1 MECDNWHLSKLLLG
15 ISLLFLWILL
25 LVRNYAL
32 LIIVLAALSCEAVPI
47 VCVRQSSFRLGKT
60 VADYDQDLP
69 TDRGYCLWSNVAVYP
84 TCSVPVSCA
93 TLGVGGVSDGAI
105 PYRSTDPARTCHSR
119 KQGPMRGPRNFRT
132 WANRVGQN
140 FPRSTRT

>member
-60 VADYDQDLP
+60 WLTATKICQLTGVTASDL
-69 TDRGYCLWSNVAVYP
+69 
-84 TCSVPVSCA
+84 
-93 TLGVGGVSDGAI
+93 
-105 PYRSTDPARTCHSR
+105 
-119 KQGPMRGPRNFRT
+119 M
-132 WANRVGQN
+132 
-140 FPRSTRT
+140 